1 MKNTN
6 VFRYV
11 ALNLDLNQAY
21 ELETDKLY
29 KIGQKTE
36 IWDSADRKTYAMRIL
51 RIEGTVYNK
60 SAQELAEAKRK
71 EEAIA

>member
-11 ALNLDLNQAY
+11 MLNLDLNYAY
-21 ELETDKLY
+21 EIETDKLY
-29 KIGQKTE
+29 NVGQKVNIYDTV
-36 IWDSADRKTYAMRIL
+36 DRKTYAMRVV

-60 SAQELAEAKRK
+60 SQREMEEKRK
-71 EEAIA
+71 EAVA

>member
-11 ALNLDLNQAY
+11 ALNLDLNYAY
-21 ELETDKLY
+21 EIETDKLY
-29 KIGQKTE
+29 KVGQKVNIYDTV
-36 IWDSADRKTYAMRIL
+36 DRKTYAIRVL

-60 SAQELAEAKRK
+60 SAREMEEKRK
-71 EEAIA
+71 EAVA

>member
-11 ALNLDLNQAY
+11 VLNLDLNYAY
-21 ELETDKLY
+21 EIETDKLY
-29 KIGQKTE
+29 KVGQKVNVYDTV
-36 IWDSADRKTYAMRIL
+36 DRKTYAMRVV

-60 SAQELAEAKRK
+60 SAREMEEKRK
-71 EEAIA
+71 EAVA

>member
-11 ALNLDLNQAY
+11 MLNLDLNYAY

-29 KIGQKTE
+29 KVGQKVNVYDTV
-36 IWDSADRKTYAMRIL
+36 DRKTYAMRVV

-60 SAQELAEAKRK
+60 SAREMEEKRK
-71 EEAIA
+71 EAVA

>member
-11 ALNLDLNQAY
+11 AINLDLNYAY
-21 ELETDKLY
+21 ELETDKIY
-29 KIGQKTE
+29 KVGDKVSVFDTE
-36 IWDSADRKTYAMRIL
+36 DRKMYTMRIA

-60 SAQELAEAKRK
+60 SAKEMEEKRK
-71 EEAIA
+71 EAIV

>member
-1 MKNTN
+1 MANTN

-60 SAQELAEAKRK
+60 SAREMEEKRK
-71 EEAIA
+71 EAVA

>member
-21 ELETDKLY
+21 EIETDKIY
-29 KIGQKTE
+29 KVGQKVN
-36 IWDSADRKTYAMRIL
+36 IWDSADRKTYAIRVL

-60 SAQELAEAKRK
+60 SAREMEEKRK
-71 EEAIA
+71 EIAVA

>member
-21 ELETDKLY
+21 EIETDKIY
-29 KIGQKTE
+29 KVGQKVN
-36 IWDSADRKTYAMRIL
+36 IWDSADRKTYAIRVL

-60 SAQELAEAKRK
+60 SAREMEEKRK
-71 EEAIA
+71 ETVA

>member
-1 MKNTN
+1 MNTN
-6 VFRYV
+6 TFRYCV
-11 ALNLDLNQAY
+11 LNLDLNYAY

-29 KIGQKTE
+29 KIGQKVTVY
-36 IWDSADRKTYAMRIL
+36 DSADRKTYALRVV

-71 EEAIA
+71 EEAIV

>member
-1 MKNTN
+1 MNTN

-11 ALNLDLNQAY
+11 GLNLDLNQAY
-21 ELETDKLY
+21 EVETDKLY
-29 KIGQKTE
+29 KIGQKVD
-36 IWDSADRKTYAMRIL
+36 IWDSVDRKTYTMRIL